1 MDKKYNKYIQI
12 LSHQYPTAQS
22 VITEIVNLQ
31 SVLALPKGTEHFLT
45 DIHGN
50 FEQFNHVLKN
60 GSGYIRQKI
69 EEVFGGT
76 EMPDT
81 KRSLATLIYY
91 PKEKLEIVKTEE
103 KDMDAWY
110 TTTLH
115 RLVLVARRVS
125 SKYTRSRVRSSIPNG
140 FSNIIEELITE
151 KEEIVDKQAYYNTII
166 NTVIRIGAA
175 PSLIEAMCLS
185 IQNLSIAH
193 LHIIGDIYD
202 RGPGPH
208 LILDTLMN
216 YHSVDIQWGNHDVI
230 WMAAASGHKASIAN
244 VVRLCSRYK
253 NLDVLEEG
261 YGINL
266 TPLVTFTLQTYGGMS
281 AGDIHRAVTV
291 IQLKLEG
298 SIIKEN
304 PEFAMEDRLL
314 LDRIDFKK
322 GTVNI
327 AGTDYK
333 LNYTDFPTVDR
344 SNPYALTSEENEIMD
359 RLQKSFMNCQKL
371 QKHVEFFY
379 KKGNL
384 YKIYNGNLLYHGCVP
399 LDMDGN
405 LLEVPVY
412 GKGFKGKALYDELEL
427 WVRKGY
433 FSKPESDER
442 KKGQNIMW
450 FLWESPLSPLFG
462 RDKMATFESVFIDD
476 KKACV
481 EKKNPYYQLTDNEDA
496 VDNIIREFG
505 LNPLTAHIINGHVP
519 QEAKKG
525 ESPIK
530 CGGKLLIIDGGFST
544 AYHEKTGIAGY
555 TLVSNSRYI
564 QLVTHEKFESTEEAI
579 KNEKDIVS
587 DKQKV
592 EVFTKRKYVA
602 DTENGRIIKEKI
614 QSLEELLDA
623 YNNGYVPEN
632 IAD

>member
-1 MDKKYNKYIQI
+1 MEKKYIQI
-12 LSHQYPTAQS
+12 LSQQYPTAQS

-76 EMPDT
+76 EMPAA
-81 KRSLATLIYY
+81 KKSLATLIYY
-91 PKEKLEIVKTEE
+91 PREKLEIVKSTET
-103 KDMDAWY
+103 DMDSWY

-115 RLVLVARRVS
+115 RLVLVARRIC

-151 KEEIVDKQAYYNTII
+151 KEEIVDKQLYYNTII

-175 PSLIEAMCLS
+175 DSLIEAMCLS

-208 LILDTLMN
+208 LILDKLMT
-216 YHSVDIQWGNHDVI
+216 YHSVDIQWGNHDII

-266 TPLVTFTLQTYGGMS
+266 TPLVTFTLQTYGGMTP
-281 AGDIHRAVTV
+281 ADIHRAITI
-291 IQLKLEG
+291 IQLKLEAQ
-298 SIIKEN
+298 IIKSN
-304 PEFAMEDRLL
+304 PDFGMNDRLL
-314 LDRIDFKK
+314 LDKVDFEK
-322 GTVNI
+322 GTVCIDGKNY
-327 AGTDYK
+327 D

-344 SNPYALTSEENEIMD
+344 SDPYKLTNEENEIIN
-359 RLQKSFMNCQKL
+359 RLQVSFMNCEKL
-371 QKHVEFFY
+371 QKHVQFFY

-399 LDMDGN
+399 LQEDGN

-412 GKGFKGKALYDELEL
+412 GKSFNGRALYDELEA

-433 FSKPESDER
+433 FSKLGSDVR
-442 KKGQNIMW
+442 RKGQDIMW

-476 KKACV
+476 KTACH
-481 EKKNPYYQLTDNEDA
+481 EKKNPYYELTNNENA
-496 VDNIIREFG
+496 VNNIMQEFG
-505 LNPLTAHIINGHVP
+505 LDPSTAHIINGHVP
-519 QEAKKG
+519 QVVKKG

-579 KNEKDIVS
+579 RNEMDIVS
-587 DKQKV
+587 DTQKV
-592 EVFTKRKYVA
+592 QVFAKRKYVA
-602 DTENGRIIKEKI
+602 DTETGRVIKERI
-614 QSLEELLDA
+614 QALEELLEA
-623 YNNGYVPEN
+623 YNKGYVPEN
-632 IAD
+632 IFC

>member
-1 MDKKYNKYIQI
+1 MEKKYIQI
-12 LSHQYPTAQS
+12 LSQQYPTAQS

-76 EMPDT
+76 EMPST
-81 KRSLATLIYY
+81 KKSLATLIYY
-91 PKEKLEIVKTEE
+91 PREKLELVKVKEE
-103 KDMDAWY
+103 DMDSWY

-115 RLVLVARRVS
+115 RLVLVARRIC

-151 KEEIVDKQAYYNTII
+151 KEEIIDKQLYYNTII

-175 PSLIEAMCLS
+175 DSLIEAMCLS

-208 LILDTLMN
+208 LILDKLMD

-244 VVRLCSRYK
+244 VVRLCSRYN

-266 TPLVTFTLQTYGGMS
+266 TPLVTFTLQTYNGMS
-281 AGDIHRAVTV
+281 SDDIHRAITI
-291 IQLKLEG
+291 IQLKLE
-298 SIIKEN
+298 SYIIKDN
-304 PEFAMEDRLL
+304 PSFSMNNRLL
-314 LDRIDFKK
+314 LDKINFNK
-322 GTVNI
+322 GTINI
-327 AGTDYK
+327 DGKECK
-333 LNYTDFPTVDR
+333 LNYTDFPTIDKKD
-344 SNPYALTSEENEIMD
+344 PYKLTKEENDVIN
-359 RLQKSFMNCQKL
+359 RLQSSFMNCEKL
-371 QKHVEFFY
+371 QKHVQFFY

-399 LDMDGN
+399 LDNNGN

-412 GKGFKGKALYDELEL
+412 GKLFKGKSLYDELEV

-433 FSKPESDER
+433 FSKIGSEARS
-442 KKGQNIMW
+442 KGQNIMW

-476 KKACV
+476 KTMSH
-481 EKKNPYYQLTDNEDA
+481 EKKNPYYELTDNEQA
-496 VDNIIREFG
+496 VDNIMKEFG
-505 LNPLTAHIINGHVP
+505 LDPNTAHIINGHVP
-519 QEAKKG
+519 QVVKKG

-555 TLVSNSRYI
+555 TLVSNSRHI

-579 KNEKDIVS
+579 RNEMDIVS

-592 EVFTKRKYVA
+592 EVFAKRKYVA
-602 DTENGRIIKEKI
+602 DTETGRVIKERI
-614 QSLEELLDA
+614 QALEELLDS
-623 YNNGYVPEN
+623 YNKGYVPED
-632 IAD
+632 ILR